1 MAAKPPL
8 YGIAW
13 DWDFY
18 IYKTDGTVIANPG
31 GLAVRIVCDAE
42 PTGAAADNS
51 PSVIDTTG
59 GLCRLT
65 VSAAEMA
72 SGSVAVKATSTDSGA
87 IPTTA
92 VIIPAAEALATASAL
107 ATVDGK
113 VDAIPTNAELA
124 TALAGADDAVL
135 AAVAALPDDTDVADV
150 LAAIA
155 LVKAKTDLI
164 SLGTIS
170 VVSATDTDGTWGP
183 LTAGDDYVAG
193 TISEL
198 SVTTGIPLDAL
209 GAGGVTCNL
218 GSITGVVCTVTPD
231 DAGYKVAIP
240 HLTAAQS
247 AVLQPGSVIR
257 EFEALDASG
266 FKTTFGRDTVIV
278 EGDAV

>member
-1 MAAKPPL
+1 MADQSRPL
-8 YGIAW
+8 RGVAFTLPFQIFKA
-13 DWDFY
+13 
-18 IYKTDGTVIANPG
+18 DGSIIPNPG
-31 GLAVRIVCDAE
+31 GLAGRTKNDAD
-42 PTGAAADNS
+42 PTGAVMDNA
-51 PSVIDTTG
+51 PSVTDTTG
-59 GLCRLT
+59 GWCEVV
-65 VSAAEMA
+65 VSAAEMT
-72 SGSVAVKATSTDSGA
+72 SDTTNVTVTSTDVGALPFSG
-87 IPTTA
+87 
-92 VIIPAAEALATASAL
+92 VIFPAAAQVATAEDV
-107 ATVDGK
+107 AT
-113 VDAIPTNAELA
+113 LA

-170 VVSATDTDGTWGP
+170 VVSATNTDGTWGP

-209 GAGGVTCNL
+209 GAGGVICNL